1 MASLTAFL
9 SRVMYQAVNAFAK
22 ADRITQLY
30 LFIIIFDNLFLM
42 VWFEFSML
50 RDGTPC
56 ELTICVRSNAR

>member
-30 LFIIIFDNLFLM
+30 LFTIIFNNLFLM
-42 VWFEFSML
+42 IWFEFSML
-50 RDGTPC
+50 RDGT
-56 ELTICVRSNAR
+56 

>member
-30 LFIIIFDNLFLM
+30 LFIIIFNNLFLM
-42 VWFEFSML
+42 IWFESSML
-50 RDGTPC
+50 RDGTQH

>member
-30 LFIIIFDNLFLM
+30 LFIIIFNNLFLM

-50 RDGTPC
+50 RDVTPC